1 MYLDILFY
9 ILNIFLLKILFKQNW
24 GYTFALFFINI
35 IALVALT
42 IVSSVF
48 VRFLVEYTTLF
59 ALSPLFLSRIFLLIF
74 LYCFLFVEGKK
85 FCKSN
90 DFVTSI
96 NYLFAS
102 YVIFYLSK
110 FAS

>member
-24 GYTFALFFINI
+24 GYIFALFFINI

-48 VRFLVEYTTLF
+48 VRFLVEYFTIF
-59 ALSPLFLSRIFLLIF
+59 DLSPLLISRIFLLIF
-74 LYCFLFVEGKK
+74 LYCLIFVERKK

-90 DFVTSI
+90 NFVVSV
-96 NYLFAS
+96 NYLFIS
-102 YVIFYLSK
+102 YIIFYL
-110 FAS
+110 F